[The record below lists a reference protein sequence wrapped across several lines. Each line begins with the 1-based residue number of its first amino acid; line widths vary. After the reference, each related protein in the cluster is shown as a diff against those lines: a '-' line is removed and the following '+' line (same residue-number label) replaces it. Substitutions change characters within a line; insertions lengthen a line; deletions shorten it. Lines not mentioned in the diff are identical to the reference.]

1 VGEGIAKL
9 QVAVLGLGEAGS
21 AFARDLLRVGV
32 EVVGF
37 DPVPEKTVSGL
48 LRAQGEAEAAEGAS
62 FILSVNWAR
71 VAREVAERVAP
82 VLRPGQVYADLNTA
96 SPGLKCLLA
105 EILAPTGA
113 YFVDVALMS
122 LVPGRG
128 LATPSLASGPG
139 AWVYKGWLEP
149 LGAAVEVVGEKP
161 GEAALRKLLR
171 SVFFKGMA
179 AAVIEALE
187 AARKL
192 GLEAE
197 IWDNIAKTLKE
208 ADETLVG
215 RLVEGS
221 LRHAERRQE
230 EMLAAAELLREVG
243 VEPLV
248 TEATAR
254 QLGRLTGLEPA

>member
-1 VGEGIAKL
+1 MARL
-9 QVAVLGLGEAGS
+9 RVAVLGLGEAGS
-21 AFARDLLRVGV
+21 AIAQDLLRAGA

-37 DPVPEKTVSGL
+37 DPVPEKTVPGL
-48 LRAQGEAEAAEGAS
+48 LRAQSEAEAAEGAS
-62 FILSVNWAR
+62 LVLSVNWAR
-71 VAREVAERVAP
+71 VAREVAEKVAP

-96 SPGLKCLLA
+96 SPSLKHLLA

-113 YFVDVALMS
+113 RFVDVALMS
-122 LVPGRG
+122 PVPGRG

-139 AWVYKGWLEP
+139 AWAYKGCLEP
-149 LGAAVEVVGEKP
+149 LGAAVEVVGERP

-179 AAVIEALE
+179 AAVLEALE
-187 AARKL
+187 AARRL

-197 IWDNIAKTLKE
+197 VWDNIAKTLKE

-221 LRHAERRQE
+221 LRHAERRRE

-254 QLGRLTGLEPA
+254 QLGRLLGRELA

>member
-1 VGEGIAKL
+1 MAL
-9 QVAVLGLGEAGS
+9 LGLGEAGS
-21 AFARDLLRVGV
+21 AIARDLLRAGA

-37 DPVPEKTVSGL
+37 DPVPEKTVTGL
-48 LRAQGEAEAAEGAS
+48 LRAQSEAEAAEGAS
-62 FILSVNWAR
+62 LVLSVNWAR
-71 VAREVAERVAP
+71 VAREVAEKVAP

-96 SPGLKCLLA
+96 SPSLKRLLA

-113 YFVDVALMS
+113 RFVDVALMS
-122 LVPGRG
+122 PVPGRG

-139 AWVYKGWLEP
+139 AWAYKGGLEP
-149 LGAAVEVVGEKP
+149 LGAAVEVVGERP

-179 AAVIEALE
+179 AAVLEALE
-187 AARKL
+187 AAKRL

-197 IWDNIAKTLKE
+197 VWDNIAKTLKE

-221 LRHAERRQE
+221 LRHAERRRE

-254 QLGRLTGLEPA
+254 QLGRLLGRELA